1 MRSMASGEGPSPS
14 PDGSETR
21 GTSEARGRGPSE
33 IFAFAP
39 TFAALAALA
48 GARACAPA
56 GPGCDDVVNP
66 KHHDRGVRRRGDC
79 LTPDP
84 DRLDHVLLL
93 HVGDLPAEDADPR
106 GLAPPLVLLAQLD
119 QDVHPVQ
126 ACALR
131 EGPWDDLHRLRARLR
146 CALLQPTNPR

>member
-1 MRSMASGEGPSPS
+1 MRAMASGEGPSPS
-14 PDGSETR
+14 PDGSETM
-21 GTSEARGRGPSE
+21 GPSEAPGRGPSE

-48 GARACAPA
+48 GPRACAPA

-84 DRLDHVLLL
+84 DRLGHGLFL
-93 HVGDLPAEDADPR
+93 HIRNPAAQYVDPR
-106 GLAPPLVLLAQLD
+106 RLIPLPVLLAQPD
-119 QDVHPVQ
+119 HEVNPAQ
-126 ACALR
+126 ARLLR
-131 EGPWDDLHRLRARLR
+131 QSPRDDLDGARNSLDR
-146 CALLQPTNPR
+146 D